1 MMRFRY
7 TCNMTAK
14 QIRVYGLVQ
23 GVHFRSHTKE
33 KADELGIKGWV
44 RNCRQRNDSV
54 KIFAEG
60 SEEAMVEFLKWC
72 HEGPEGAEV
81 SEVEIAEAKTEG
93 CKLFEVIT

>member
-1 MMRFRY
+1 LI
-7 TCNMTAK
+7 AK
-14 QIRVYGLVQ
+14 NIRVNGLVQ
-23 GVHFRSHTKE
+23 NVCFRATTKQ
-33 KADELGIKGWV
+33 KADELGVKGWV
-44 RNCRQRNDSV
+44 RNCKQRKDIV

-81 SEVEIAEAKTEG
+81 SEVEIAETKTEG